1 VRINFI
7 VEDFAAFRY
16 IGCATAARSIY
27 WNMPKDA
34 DLELSWNS
42 PAVDVDIAH
51 FHTFGPFALSYRVYT
66 KGVKVLTAHSTPRT
80 NLGNVH
86 LSRPINRLY
95 PRGYRG
101 FDHIITVSEHSD
113 REIRA
118 MLPGMETT
126 MIPNGVDRQVF
137 RRYEDKRRAF
147 RAALGVDEDETVV
160 LTLGQQTPRKGIYDF
175 LEIAA
180 RTPDIIWV
188 WVGGFPY
195 GRLSKDY
202 TRIEREKQKA
212 SENVVF
218 TGFVP
223 DVTEAYSGA
232 DLFFFPSKAE
242 TFGLVILEALAS
254 GLPVVARGIPELREI
269 FGDAVA
275 FFDTHDEAKDLVLS
289 KDRLRLSGD
298 KAREFTER
306 FDVRIIAEAHAK
318 LYRRLAEA

>member
-1 VRINFI
+1 VKINYI
-7 VEDFAAFRY
+7 VEDFSVFRY

-27 WNMPKDA
+27 RNMPKDA
-34 DLELSWNS
+34 DLDLTWNS
-42 PAVDVDIAH
+42 SARGVDLAH
-51 FHTFGPFALSYRVYT
+51 FHTFGPLAIGYRTYT
-66 KGVKVLTAHSTPRT
+66 KGVKVLTAHSTPHT
-80 NLGNVH
+80 NLGNIG
-86 LSRPINRLY
+86 LSGFVNSLY
-95 PRGYRG
+95 PPIYRG
-101 FDHIITVSEHSD
+101 FDHIITVSDPCD

-126 MIPNGVDRQVF
+126 MIPNGVDRRVF
-137 RRYEDKRRAF
+137 QRYEDKRRAF
-147 RAALGVDEDETVV
+147 RNALGADEDETVV

-175 LEIAA
+175 LDIAA
-180 RTPDIIWV
+180 RTPDLIWV

-202 TRIEREKQKA
+202 SRIEREKRKA

-269 FGDAVA
+269 FGDAIA
-275 FFDTHDEAKDLVLS
+275 FFDSHDEAQDMVQARDK
-289 KDRLRLSGD
+289 LRLSGE
-298 KAREFTER
+298 KARQFTER
-306 FDVRIIAEAHAK
+306 FDIRLIAEAHAK

>member
-1 VRINFI
+1 VRINYI
-7 VEDFAAFRY
+7 VEDFSVFRY

-27 WNMPKDA
+27 RNMPKDA
-34 DLELSWNS
+34 DLDLTWNS
-42 PAVDVDIAH
+42 ARRKVDIAH
-51 FHTFGPFALSYRVYT
+51 FHTFGPLALGYRLYT
-66 KGVKVLTAHSTPRT
+66 KGVRILTAHSTPHT
-80 NLGNVH
+80 NLGNIG
-86 LSRPINRLY
+86 LSGFINSLY
-95 PRGYRG
+95 PPIYRG
-101 FDHIITVSEHSD
+101 FDHIITVSDPCD
-113 REIRA
+113 REVRA

-126 MIPNGVDRQVF
+126 MIPNGVDRRVF
-137 RRYEDKRRAF
+137 QRYEDKRRAF
-147 RAALGVDEDETVV
+147 RNALGADEDETVV

-175 LEIAA
+175 LDIAA
-180 RTPDIIWV
+180 RTPDLIWV

-202 TRIEREKQKA
+202 SRIEREKKKA

-275 FFDTHDEAKDLVLS
+275 YFDTPDDAKDLVLS
-289 KDRLRLSGD
+289 KDRLKLSGE
-298 KAREFTER
+298 KARQFTGK

-318 LYRRLAEA
+318 LYRRLAEP

>member
-1 VRINFI
+1 MRINYV
-7 VEDFAAFRY
+7 VEDFSVFKY
-16 IGCATAARSIY
+16 IGCATVARSIY
-27 WNMPKDA
+27 RNMPRDA
-34 DLELSWNS
+34 DLDLSWNS
-42 PAVDVDIAH
+42 ARRGVDIAH
-51 FHTFGPFALSYRVYT
+51 FHTFGPLALAYRTYT
-66 KGVKVLTAHSTPRT
+66 KGVKILTAHSTPHT
-80 NLGNVH
+80 NVGNIG
-86 LSRPINRLY
+86 LSGVINRLY
-95 PRGYRG
+95 PPIYRG
-101 FDHIITVSEHSD
+101 FDHIITVSDPCD

-126 MIPNGVDRQVF
+126 MIPNGVDRRVF
-137 RRYEDKRRAF
+137 QRYEDKRRAF
-147 RAALGVDEDETVV
+147 RAALGADEDETVV

-175 LEIAA
+175 LDLAA
-180 RTPDIIWV
+180 RTPDLIWV

-202 TRIEREKQKA
+202 ARIEREKQKA

-242 TFGLVILEALAS
+242 TFGLVILEAMAS

-275 FFDTHDEAKDLVLS
+275 FFESPDEAQELVQS
-289 KDRLRLSGD
+289 RDRLRLSGD
-298 KAREFTER
+298 RARGFTER
-306 FDVRIIAEAHAK
+306 FDVRIIAEAHAN
-318 LYRRLAEA
+318 LYRRLAGP

>member
-1 VRINFI
+1 
-7 VEDFAAFRY
+7 
-16 IGCATAARSIY
+16 
-27 WNMPKDA
+27 
-34 DLELSWNS
+34 
-42 PAVDVDIAH
+42 
-51 FHTFGPFALSYRVYT
+51 
-66 KGVKVLTAHSTPRT
+66 
-80 NLGNVH
+80 
-86 LSRPINRLY
+86 
-95 PRGYRG
+95 
-101 FDHIITVSEHSD
+101 
-113 REIRA
+113 
-118 MLPGMETT
+118 
-126 MIPNGVDRQVF
+126 
-137 RRYEDKRRAF
+137 
-147 RAALGVDEDETVV
+147 VV

-180 RTPDIIWV
+180 RTPDLIWV

-202 TRIEREKQKA
+202 ARIEREKRKA

-254 GLPVVARGIPELREI
+254 GLPVLARGIPELREI

-275 FFDTHDEAKDLVLS
+275 FFDTPDEAKDLVLS
-289 KDRLRLSGD
+289 RNRLRLSGE

>member
-1 VRINFI
+1 MRINYI
-7 VEDFAAFRY
+7 VEDFSVFRY
-16 IGCATAARSIY
+16 IGCATAARAIY
-27 WNMPKDA
+27 RNMPRDA
-34 DLELSWNS
+34 DLDLTWNS
-42 PAVDVDIAH
+42 AARGVDLAH
-51 FHTFGPFALSYRVYT
+51 FHTFGPLAIGYRTYT
-66 KGVKVLTAHSTPRT
+66 KGVKVLTAHSTPHT
-80 NLGNVH
+80 NLGNIG
-86 LSRPINRLY
+86 LSGFVNSLY
-95 PRGYRG
+95 PPIYRG
-101 FDHIITVSEHSD
+101 FDHIITVSEPSD
-113 REIRA
+113 REVRA

-126 MIPNGVDRQVF
+126 MIPNGVDRRVF
-137 RRYEDKRRAF
+137 QRYEDKRRAF
-147 RAALGVDEDETVV
+147 RNALGAGEDETVV

-175 LEIAA
+175 LDIAA
-180 RTPDIIWV
+180 RTPDLIWV

-202 TRIEREKQKA
+202 SRIEREKRKA

-275 FFDTHDEAKDLVLS
+275 FFGTPDEAQAMVQS
-289 KDRLRLSGD
+289 KDRLRLSGE
-298 KAREFTER
+298 KAREYTEQ
-306 FDVRIIAEAHAK
+306 FDIRIIAEAHAK

>member
-1 VRINFI
+1 
-7 VEDFAAFRY
+7 
-16 IGCATAARSIY
+16 
-27 WNMPKDA
+27 
-34 DLELSWNS
+34 
-42 PAVDVDIAH
+42 
-51 FHTFGPFALSYRVYT
+51 
-66 KGVKVLTAHSTPRT
+66 
-80 NLGNVH
+80 
-86 LSRPINRLY
+86 
-95 PRGYRG
+95 
-101 FDHIITVSEHSD
+101 
-113 REIRA
+113 
-118 MLPGMETT
+118 
-126 MIPNGVDRQVF
+126 
-137 RRYEDKRRAF
+137 
-147 RAALGVDEDETVV
+147 VDEDETVV

-180 RTPDIIWV
+180 QTPDLIWV

-202 TRIEREKQKA
+202 SRIEREKRKA

-275 FFDTHDEAKDLVLS
+275 FFDTRDEAKDLVLS
-289 KDRLRLSGD
+289 RDRLRLSGE

>member
-1 VRINFI
+1 MRINYI
-7 VEDFAAFRY
+7 VEDFSVFKY
-16 IGCATAARSIY
+16 IGCATAARAIY
-27 WNMPKDA
+27 RNMPRDA
-34 DLELSWNS
+34 DLDLSWNS
-42 PAVDVDIAH
+42 AARGVDLAH
-51 FHTFGPFALSYRVYT
+51 FHTFGPLALGYRLYT
-66 KGVKVLTAHSTPRT
+66 KGVKVLTAHSTPHT
-80 NLGNVH
+80 NLGNIG
-86 LSRPINRLY
+86 LSGFVNSLY
-95 PRGYRG
+95 PPIYRG
-101 FDHIITVSEHSD
+101 FDHVITVSEPCD

-126 MIPNGVDRQVF
+126 MIPNGVDRRVF
-137 RRYEDKRRAF
+137 QRYGDKRRAF
-147 RAALGVDEDETVV
+147 RAALGADEDETVV

-175 LEIAA
+175 LDIAA
-180 RTPDIIWV
+180 RTPDVIWV

-202 TRIEREKQKA
+202 SRIEREKRKA
-212 SENVVF
+212 TENVVF

-275 FFDTHDEAKDLVLS
+275 FFETPDDAKELVLS
-289 KDRLRLSGD
+289 KDRLRLSGE

>member
-1 VRINFI
+1 VKINYI
-7 VEDFAAFRY
+7 VEDFSVFRY

-27 WNMPKDA
+27 RNMPKDA
-34 DLELSWNS
+34 DLDLTWNS
-42 PAVDVDIAH
+42 SARGVDLAH
-51 FHTFGPFALSYRVYT
+51 FHTFGPLALGYRLYT
-66 KGVKVLTAHSTPRT
+66 KGVTVLTAHSTPHT
-80 NLGNVH
+80 NLGNIG
-86 LSRPINRLY
+86 LSGFVNSLY
-95 PRGYRG
+95 PPIYRG
-101 FDHIITVSEHSD
+101 FDHIITVSDPCD

-126 MIPNGVDRQVF
+126 MIPNGVDRRVF
-137 RRYEDKRRAF
+137 QRYEDKRRAF
-147 RAALGVDEDETVV
+147 RAALGADEDETVV

-180 RTPDIIWV
+180 RTPDLIWV

-202 TRIEREKQKA
+202 SRIEREKRKA
-212 SENVVF
+212 SENVIF

-269 FGDAVA
+269 FGDAIA
-275 FFDTHDEAKDLVLS
+275 FFDSHDEAQDMVQSRDK
-289 KDRLRLSGD
+289 LRLSGE
-298 KAREFTER
+298 KARQFTER
-306 FDVRIIAEAHAK
+306 FDIRLIAEAHAK

>member
-1 VRINFI
+1 VKINYI
-7 VEDFAAFRY
+7 VEDFSVFRY
-16 IGCATAARSIY
+16 IGCATAARAIY
-27 WNMPKDA
+27 RNMPKDA
-34 DLELSWNS
+34 DLDLLWNS
-42 PAVDVDIAH
+42 AARGVDIAH
-51 FHTFGPFALSYRVYT
+51 FHTFGPLALGYRLYT
-66 KGVKVLTAHSTPRT
+66 KGVKILTAHSTPHT
-80 NLGNVH
+80 NLGNIG
-86 LSRPINRLY
+86 LSGFVNSLY
-95 PRGYRG
+95 PPIYRG
-101 FDHIITVSEHSD
+101 FDHLVTVSEPSD
-113 REIRA
+113 REVRA

-126 MIPNGVDRQVF
+126 MIPNGVDRTVF

-147 RAALGVDEDETVV
+147 RNALGVDEDETVV
-160 LTLGQQTPRKGIYDF
+160 LTLGQQTPRKGIDDF
-175 LEIAA
+175 LAIASQ
-180 RTPDIIWV
+180 TPDLIWV

-202 TRIEREKQKA
+202 SRIQREKKKA

-275 FFDTHDEAKDLVLS
+275 FFETPDEAKELVLS
-289 KDRLRLSGD
+289 KDRLRLSGE

>member
-1 VRINFI
+1 MRINYI
-7 VEDFAAFRY
+7 VEDFSVFKY
-16 IGCATAARSIY
+16 IGCATAARAIY
-27 WNMPKDA
+27 RNMPRDA
-34 DLELSWNS
+34 DLDLSWNS
-42 PAVDVDIAH
+42 AARGVDLAH
-51 FHTFGPFALSYRVYT
+51 FHTFGPLALGYRLYT
-66 KGVKVLTAHSTPRT
+66 KGVKVLTAHSTPHT
-80 NLGNVH
+80 NLGNIGFSGFVN
-86 LSRPINRLY
+86 SLY
-95 PRGYRG
+95 PPIYRG
-101 FDHIITVSEHSD
+101 FDHVITVSEPCD

-137 RRYEDKRRAF
+137 QRYADKRRAF
-147 RAALGVDEDETVV
+147 RAALGADEDETVV

-175 LEIAA
+175 LAIAA
-180 RTPDIIWV
+180 RTPDVIWV

-202 TRIEREKQKA
+202 SRIEREKRKA
-212 SENVVF
+212 TENVVF

-275 FFDTHDEAKDLVLS
+275 FFETPDDAKELVLS
-289 KDRLRLSGD
+289 KDRLRLSGE

>member
-1 VRINFI
+1 VKINYI
-7 VEDFAAFRY
+7 VEDFSVFKF

-27 WNMPKDA
+27 RNMPKDA
-34 DLELSWNS
+34 DLDLTWNS
-42 PAVDVDIAH
+42 AARGVDLAH
-51 FHTFGPFALSYRVYT
+51 FHTFGPLALGYRLYT
-66 KGVKVLTAHSTPRT
+66 KGVKVLTAHSTPHT
-80 NLGNVH
+80 NLGNIG
-86 LSRPINRLY
+86 LSGFVNSLY
-95 PRGYRG
+95 PPIYRG
-101 FDHIITVSEHSD
+101 FDHLITVSDPCD

-126 MIPNGVDRQVF
+126 MIPNGVDRRVF
-137 RRYEDKRRAF
+137 QRYEDKRRAF
-147 RAALGVDEDETVV
+147 RAALGADEDETVV

-175 LEIAA
+175 LDIAA
-180 RTPDIIWV
+180 RTPDLIWV

-202 TRIEREKQKA
+202 SRIEREKRKA

-254 GLPVVARGIPELREI
+254 GLPVAARGIPELREI
-269 FGDAVA
+269 FGDAIA
-275 FFDTHDEAKDLVLS
+275 FFDSHDEAQDMVQSRDK
-289 KDRLRLSGD
+289 LRLSGE
-298 KAREFTER
+298 KARQFTER
-306 FDVRIIAEAHAK
+306 FDIRLIAEAHAK

>member
-1 VRINFI
+1 MRINYI
-7 VEDFAAFRY
+7 VEDFSVFKY
-16 IGCATAARSIY
+16 IGCATAARAVY
-27 WNMPKDA
+27 RNMPNDA
-34 DLELSWNS
+34 DLDLTWNS
-42 PAVDVDIAH
+42 AARGVDLAH
-51 FHTFGPFALSYRVYT
+51 FHTFGPLALGYRLYT
-66 KGVKVLTAHSTPRT
+66 KGVKVLTAHSTPHT
-80 NLGNVH
+80 NLGNIG
-86 LSRPINRLY
+86 LSGFVNSLY
-95 PRGYRG
+95 PPIYRG
-101 FDHIITVSEHSD
+101 FDHIITVSEPSD
-113 REIRA
+113 REVRA

-126 MIPNGVDRQVF
+126 MIPNGVDRRVF
-137 RRYEDKRRAF
+137 QRYEDKRRAF
-147 RAALGVDEDETVV
+147 RNALGAGEDETVV

-175 LEIAA
+175 LDIAA
-180 RTPDIIWV
+180 RTPDLIWV

-202 TRIEREKQKA
+202 SRIEREKRKA

-275 FFDTHDEAKDLVLS
+275 FFGTPDEAQAMVQS
-289 KDRLRLSGD
+289 KDRLRLSGE
-298 KAREFTER
+298 KAREYTEQ
-306 FDVRIIAEAHAK
+306 FDIRIIAEAHAK

>member
-1 VRINFI
+1 MRINFI
-7 VEDFAAFRY
+7 VEDFSVFRY
-16 IGCATAARSIY
+16 IGSATAARSIY
-27 WNMPKDA
+27 RNMPRDA
-34 DLELSWNS
+34 DLDLSWNS
-42 PAVDVDIAH
+42 ARRDVDLAH
-51 FHTFGPFALSYRVYT
+51 FHTFGPLALGYRAYT
-66 KGVKVLTAHSTPRT
+66 KGVKVLTAHSTPHT
-80 NLGNVH
+80 NLGNIG
-86 LSRPINRLY
+86 LSGFINRLY
-95 PRGYRG
+95 PPIYRG
-101 FDHIITVSEHSD
+101 FDHVITVSNPCD

-126 MIPNGVDRQVF
+126 VIPNGVDRGIF

-175 LEIAA
+175 LELAA
-180 RTPDIIWV
+180 RTPDLIWV

-202 TRIEREKQKA
+202 ARIEREKRKA

-223 DVTEAYSGA
+223 DVTEAYSGS
-232 DLFFFPSKAE
+232 DLFFFASRAE

-254 GLPVVARGIPELREI
+254 GLPVAARGIPELREI

-275 FFDTHDEAKDLVLS
+275 FFDDLDQAQDLVLS
-289 KDRLRLSGD
+289 RDRLKLSGE
-298 KAREFTER
+298 KARRFTEQ

-318 LYRRLAEA
+318 LYRRLAEP

>member
-1 VRINFI
+1 MRINFV
-7 VEDFAAFRY
+7 VEDFSVFKY
-16 IGCATAARSIY
+16 IGSATAARSIY
-27 WNMPKDA
+27 RNMPKDA

-42 PAVDVDIAH
+42 ARRDVDLAH
-51 FHTFGPFALSYRVYT
+51 FHTFGPMALAYRAYA
-66 KGVKVLTAHSTPRT
+66 KGVKVLTAHSTPHSNQG
-80 NLGNVH
+80 NLGFEGV
-86 LSRPINRLY
+86 INRLY
-95 PRGYRG
+95 PPIYGG
-101 FDHIITVSEHSD
+101 FDHIITVSDPCD
-113 REIRA
+113 REIKS

-126 MIPNGVDRQVF
+126 VIPNGVDRRVF
-137 RRYEDKRRAF
+137 QRYEDKRRAF

-175 LEIAA
+175 LELAA
-180 RTPDIIWV
+180 RTPEVIWV

-202 TRIEREKQKA
+202 ARIEREKRKA

-232 DLFFFPSKAE
+232 DLFFFGSRAE

-254 GLPVVARGIPELREI
+254 GLPVAARGIPELREI

-275 FFDTHDEAKDLVLS
+275 FFDDLGQAGELVRPGAK
-289 KDRLRLSGD
+289 LRLSGD
-298 KAREFTER
+298 RARQWTER

-318 LYRRLAEA
+318 LYRRLAEP

>member
-7 VEDFAAFRY
+7 VEDFSVFRY
-16 IGCATAARSIY
+16 LGCATVARMIY
-27 WNMPKDA
+27 RNMPRDA
-34 DLELSWNS
+34 DLDLSWNS
-42 PAVDVDIAH
+42 ARRGVDIAH
-51 FHTFGPFALSYRVYT
+51 FHTFGPLALAYRTYT
-66 KGVKVLTAHSTPRT
+66 KGVKVLTAHSTPHT
-80 NLGNVH
+80 NVGNIG
-86 LSRPINRLY
+86 LSGLINRLY
-95 PRGYRG
+95 PPIYRG
-101 FDHIITVSEHSD
+101 FDHIVTVSNPCD
-113 REIRA
+113 REIKA

-126 MIPNGVDRQVF
+126 IIPNGVDRRVF
-137 RRYEDKRRAF
+137 QRFEDKRRAF

-175 LEIAA
+175 LELAA
-180 RTPDIIWV
+180 RVPDAIWV

-202 TRIEREKQKA
+202 RKIEGEKRKA

-254 GLPVVARGIPELREI
+254 GLPVAARGIPELREI

-275 FFDTHDEAKDLVLS
+275 FFDTLEEAEALVRS
-289 KDRLRLSGD
+289 RDRLQLSGE
-298 KAREFTER
+298 KARKFTER
-306 FDVRIIAEAHAK
+306 FDIRLIAEAHAK
-318 LYRRLAEA
+318 LYRRLAEP

>member
-1 VRINFI
+1 MKINFI
-7 VEDFAAFRY
+7 VEDFSVFKY
-16 IGCATAARSIY
+16 IGCATAARAICR
-27 WNMPKDA
+27 NMPKDA
-34 DLELSWNS
+34 DLDLSWNS
-42 PAVDVDIAH
+42 AARSVDIAH
-51 FHTFGPFALSYRVYT
+51 FHTFGPLALGYRTYT
-66 KGVKVLTAHSTPRT
+66 KGVKILTAHSTPHT
-80 NLGNVH
+80 NLGNIG
-86 LSRPINRLY
+86 LSGFINSLY
-95 PRGYRG
+95 PPIYRG
-101 FDHIITVSEHSD
+101 FDHLVTVSEPSD
-113 REIRA
+113 REVRA

-126 MIPNGVDRQVF
+126 MIPNGVDRRVF
-137 RRYEDKRRAF
+137 QRYEDKRRAF
-147 RAALGVDEDETVV
+147 RAALGADEDETVV

-180 RTPDIIWV
+180 RTPDLIWV

-195 GRLSKDY
+195 GRLSKDFS
-202 TRIEREKQKA
+202 RIEQEKRKA

-275 FFDTHDEAKDLVLS
+275 FFESPDDAQAMVQS
-289 KDRLRLSGD
+289 KDKLRLSGD
-298 KAREFTER
+298 KARQFTEK
-306 FDVRIIAEAHAK
+306 FDIRLIAMAHAK

>member
-1 VRINFI
+1 VRINYI
-7 VEDFAAFRY
+7 VEDFSVFRF

-27 WNMPKDA
+27 RNMPKDA

-42 PAVDVDIAH
+42 MARGVDLAH
-51 FHTFGPFALSYRVYT
+51 FHTFGPLAIGYRTYT
-66 KGVKVLTAHSTPRT
+66 KGVTVLTAHSTPHT
-80 NLGNVH
+80 NTGNIGLEEV
-86 LSRPINRLY
+86 INRLY
-95 PRGYRG
+95 PPIYRG
-101 FDHIITVSEHSD
+101 FDHIITVSEPCD
-113 REIRA
+113 REVRA

-126 MIPNGVDRQVF
+126 MIPNGVDRRVF
-137 RRYEDKRRAF
+137 QRYGGKRRAF
-147 RAALGVDEDETVV
+147 RNALGVDEDETVV

-175 LEIAA
+175 LDIAG

-202 TRIEREKQKA
+202 SRIEREKKKA

-254 GLPVVARGIPELREI
+254 GLPVAARGIPELREI

-275 FFDTHDEAKDLVLS
+275 FFDTPEEAQDLVLS
-289 KDRLRLSGD
+289 KDRLRLSGE
-298 KAREFTER
+298 KAREFTEK
-306 FDVRIIAEAHAK
+306 FDIRLIAEAHAK
-318 LYRRLAEA
+318 LYRRLAEP

>member
-1 VRINFI
+1 MRINFI
-7 VEDFAAFRY
+7 VEDFSVFKY
-16 IGCATAARSIY
+16 IGSATAARTIY
-27 WNMPKDA
+27 RNMPRDA
-34 DLELSWNS
+34 DLDLSWNS
-42 PAVDVDIAH
+42 ARRKVDLAH
-51 FHTFGPFALSYRVYT
+51 FHTFGPMALAYRAYT
-66 KGVKVLTAHSTPRT
+66 KGVKVLTAHSTPHT
-80 NLGNVH
+80 NVGNIG
-86 LSRPINRLY
+86 LSGLINRLY
-95 PRGYRG
+95 PPIYQG
-101 FDHIITVSEHSD
+101 FDHIITVSYPCD

-118 MLPGMETT
+118 MLPAMETT

-147 RAALGVDEDETVV
+147 RAALGADEDETVV
-160 LTLGQQTPRKGIYDF
+160 LALGQQTPRKGIYDF
-175 LEIAA
+175 LELAA
-180 RTPDIIWV
+180 RTPDAIWV

-202 TRIEREKQKA
+202 ARIEGEKRRA

-232 DLFFFPSKAE
+232 DLFFFGSRAE

-254 GLPVVARGIPELREI
+254 GLPVAARGIPELREI

-275 FFDTHDEAKDLVLS
+275 FFDDLDQAQDLVQS
-289 KDRLRLSGD
+289 RDHLRLSGE
-298 KAREFTER
+298 KAREFTDR

-318 LYRRLAEA
+318 LYRRLAEP